1 MVLNFEQHVYLD
13 VYNEGEQCLAGL
25 INDGMSSGAF
35 LLFFLR
41 AVYLLCQLLLVFDF
55 SLRLYLKQVLSVTT
69 LRW

>member
-35 LLFFLR
+35 FFFFCVLFIYY
-41 AVYLLCQLLLVFDF
+41 ANS
-55 SLRLYLKQVLSVTT
+55 SLSLIFHCGFISNRSFP
-69 LRW
+69 